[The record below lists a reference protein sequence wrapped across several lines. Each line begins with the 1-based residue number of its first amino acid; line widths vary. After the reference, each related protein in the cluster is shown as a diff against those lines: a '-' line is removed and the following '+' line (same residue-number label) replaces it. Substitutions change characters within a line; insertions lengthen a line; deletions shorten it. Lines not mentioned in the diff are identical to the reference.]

1 MVGSPSGITS
11 PGRPAELPGP
21 SVHPIR
27 RAARY
32 RIARA
37 LAWLLVRAYL
47 RVRVEGR
54 ERLPEGPCLLCFNH
68 QSWTDPFLLLACLP
82 TRRRVYIFGPREEDM
97 RRGARNRL
105 ISFVGNAVPYRPS
118 KDDLLGV
125 TRRVQ
130 AVFDA
135 GGVLAIAPE
144 GRIHAGESA
153 LLPFDEGAAYFALR
167 AGVPLVPL
175 ALNGTSWL
183 CLGRRIRVRI
193 GRPIPPD
200 GRPTREAVADC
211 TRRAWEALQEL
222 VRGYPD
228 PAPPGPVGRWITEL
242 FNDWPE
248 GTRPLPPA

>member
-1 MVGSPSGITS
+1 M
-11 PGRPAELPGP
+11 RL
-21 SVHPIR
+21 
-27 RAARY
+27 
-32 RIARA
+32 
-37 LAWLLVRAYL
+37 
-47 RVRVEGR
+47 EGR
-54 ERLPEGPCLLCFNH
+54 DHLPDGPCLLCFNH

-82 TRRRVYIFGPREEDM
+82 TRRRLYIFGPREEDM

-135 GGVLAIAPE
+135 GAMLAIAPE
-144 GRIHAGESA
+144 GRIHAGEAA

-167 AGVPLVPL
+167 AGVPIVPV

-183 CLGRRIRVRI
+183 RFGRRIRVRI
-193 GRPIPPD
+193 GVPIKPG
-200 GRPTREAVADC
+200 GRPTRDELSRC
-211 TRRAWEALQEL
+211 TQQTWEALHGLIQD
-222 VRGYPD
+222 YPD
-228 PAPPGPVGRWITEL
+228 PSPPGPFGRWVTEL

-248 GTRPLPPA
+248 GSRPAPPGAGRGG